1 MLDTVKEGLLN
12 LALAYFGLLK
22 YYTRK
27 YPPSFKSQ
35 NLEKFHFLFAA
46 YCAIFF

>member
-1 MLDTVKEGLLN
+1 MLDTVKEALLN

-27 YPPSFKSQ
+27 YLPSFKSQ
-35 NLEKFHFLFAA
+35 NIWRNF
-46 YCAIFF
+46 IFSLQPTVRFF